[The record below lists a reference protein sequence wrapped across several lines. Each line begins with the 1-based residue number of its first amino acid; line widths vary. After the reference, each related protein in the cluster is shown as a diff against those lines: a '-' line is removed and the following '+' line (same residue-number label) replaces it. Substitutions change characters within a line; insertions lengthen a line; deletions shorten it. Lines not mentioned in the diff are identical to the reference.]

1 MKNDNY
7 SYINRQKYA
16 CFIKFIK
23 KNSQLPQLF
32 FLLKILVALDA
43 VNS

>member
-7 SYINRQKYA
+7 RYINRQKYA

-23 KNSQLPQLF
+23 NSQLPHLF